1 MIIKTVN
8 SVFFINKNGIIKV
21 IGSDVMAI
29 IEVKNLSKEYKYSV
43 KNEEKGFLYNLFNSN
58 EKVLKAV
65 DNISFS
71 VDEGE
76 TIAFIGPNGA
86 GKSTTIK
93 MLTGILYPTSGDI
106 KICGLTP
113 IKDRN
118 SLSYKIG
125 TVFGQRSQ
133 LLPNLPLT
141 ESMEMFGAMYDMSK
155 EDIKNRI
162 AELADLFDL
171 NDFIKQPIRKLSL
184 GQRMRAEIAT
194 SLMHRPK
201 IIFLDEPTI
210 GLDVVSKKKLRDLF
224 LKINKE
230 EKVTIFLTS
239 HDTEDIQSI
248 CKRCVII
255 NHGKIIIDTP
265 TKDLITSYIKNKN
278 IVITPEDVFEE
289 FPKLSKGI
297 EYLEQTKD
305 RIVVKVNTEVI
316 GTQKALQ
323 ELTRKFNIDD
333 VDIQNESLED
343 VIRGIYEED

>member
-1 MIIKTVN
+1 MA
-8 SVFFINKNGIIKV
+8 IIKV
-21 IGSDVMAI
+21 
-29 IEVKNLSKEYKYSV
+29 KNLCKNYKYSV
-43 KNEEKGFLYNLFNSN
+43 KDETKGFLYNLFNSN
-58 EKVLKAV
+58 EKLVKAV
-65 DNISFS
+65 NDISFG
-71 VDEGE
+71 VNEGE

-93 MLTGILYPTSGDI
+93 MLTGILYPTSGVI
-106 KICGLTP
+106 EICGLTP
-113 IKDRN
+113 IKDRDK
-118 SLSYKIG
+118 LAYKIG

-141 ESMEMFGAMYDMSK
+141 DSMEMFGAMYDMSK

-162 AELADLFDL
+162 EELSELFDL
-171 NDFIKQPIRKLSL
+171 KDFIKQPIRKLSL

-224 LKINKE
+224 LKINQE

-255 NHGKIIIDTP
+255 NHGKIIIDTT
-265 TKDLITSYIKNKN
+265 TKELMCSYIKNKN
-278 IVITPEDVFEE
+278 IIITPETIFKT
-289 FPKLSKGI
+289 FPTLIEGI
-297 EYLEQTKD
+297 DYVEKTKD
-305 RIVVKVNTEVI
+305 QIIVKVNTEII

-323 ELTRKFNIDD
+323 ELAKNFNIDD

-343 VIRGIYEED
+343 IIRGIYEED

>member
-1 MIIKTVN
+1 M
-8 SVFFINKNGIIKV
+8 SIIKV
-21 IGSDVMAI
+21 KKLCKD
-29 IEVKNLSKEYKYSV
+29 YKYNV
-43 KNEEKGFLYNLFNSN
+43 KDDKKGFLYNLFNSN
-58 EKVLKAV
+58 EKIVKAV
-65 DNISFS
+65 NNISFE
-71 VDEGE
+71 VEEGE

-113 IKDRN
+113 IKDRDK
-118 SLSYKIG
+118 LAYKIG

-141 ESMEMFGAMYDMSK
+141 DSMEMFGAMYDMSK
-155 EDIKNRI
+155 EEIESRI
-162 AELADLFDL
+162 EELSELFDL
-171 NDFIKQPIRKLSL
+171 KEFIKQPVRKLSL

-194 SLMHRPK
+194 SLIHRPK

-210 GLDVVSKKKLRDLF
+210 GLDVISKKKLRDLF
-224 LKINKE
+224 LRINQE
-230 EKVTIFLTS
+230 EKTTIFLTS

-255 NHGKIIIDTP
+255 NHGKIIIDTT
-265 TKDLITSYIKNKN
+265 TKDLMSSYIKNKN
-278 IVITPEDVFEE
+278 IVITPESIFDEYPE
-289 FPKLSKGI
+289 LPNGI
-297 EYLEQTKD
+297 TYIEKTKD
-305 RIVVKVNTEVI
+305 QITVKVNTEII

-323 ELTRKFNIDD
+323 ELTKKFNIDD

-343 VIRGIYEED
+343 IIRGIYEKD

>member
-1 MIIKTVN
+1 MA
-8 SVFFINKNGIIKV
+8 IIKV
-21 IGSDVMAI
+21 KKLCKD
-29 IEVKNLSKEYKYSV
+29 YKYSV
-43 KNEEKGFLYNLFNSN
+43 KDETKGFLYNLFNSN
-58 EKVLKAV
+58 EKIVKAV
-65 DNISFS
+65 NNISFE
-71 VDEGE
+71 VEEGE

-113 IKDRN
+113 IKDRDK
-118 SLSYKIG
+118 LAYKIG

-141 ESMEMFGAMYDMSK
+141 DSMEMFGAMYDMSK

-162 AELADLFDL
+162 EELSELFDL
-171 NDFIKQPIRKLSL
+171 KDFIKQPIRKLSL

-224 LKINKE
+224 LKINQE

-255 NHGKIIIDTP
+255 NHGKIIIDTT
-265 TKDLITSYIKNKN
+265 TKDLISSYIKNKN
-278 IVITPEDVFEE
+278 IVITPETNFET
-289 FPKLSKGI
+289 FPELPNGI
-297 EYLEQTKD
+297 EYVEKTKD
-305 RIVVKVNTEVI
+305 QIIVKVNTEII

-323 ELTRKFNIDD
+323 ELTKKFNIDD

-343 VIRGIYEED
+343 IIRGIYEED

>member
-1 MIIKTVN
+1 MN
-8 SVFFINKNGIIKV
+8 
-21 IGSDVMAI
+21 I
-29 IEVKNLSKEYKYSV
+29 IEVNNLRKDYKY
-43 KNEEKGFLYNLFNSN
+43 KIKDNKTNFIYNLFHES
-58 EKVLKAV
+58 EKTITAV
-65 DNISFS
+65 NNISFN
-71 VDEGE
+71 VNEGE

-93 MLTGILYPTSGDI
+93 MLTGILYPTNGNI

-113 IKDRN
+113 IKDRDKLAYN
-118 SLSYKIG
+118 IG

-141 ESMEMFGAMYDMSK
+141 ESMEMYGVIYDMTKK
-155 EDIKNRI
+155 EIDNRI
-162 AELADLFDL
+162 KELSDLFDL
-171 NDFIKQPIRKLSL
+171 HEFIKQPVRKLSL

-194 SLMHRPK
+194 SLIHRPK

-239 HDTEDIQSI
+239 HDTEDIESI
-248 CKRCVII
+248 CDRCIII
-255 NHGKIIIDTP
+255 NHGKIIIDTK
-265 TKDLITSYIKNKN
+265 TKDLTKNYIKNKN
-278 IVITPEDVFEE
+278 ILITPETTFKNY
-289 FPKLSKGI
+289 PKLPKGI
-297 EYLEQTKD
+297 NYIEKTKD
-305 RIVVKVNTEVI
+305 QIIVKVNNEII

-323 ELTRKFNIDD
+323 ELTKLFNIDD

-343 VIRGIYEED
+343 IIRGIYEEN

>member
-1 MIIKTVN
+1 MA
-8 SVFFINKNGIIKV
+8 IIKV
-21 IGSDVMAI
+21 KKLCKD
-29 IEVKNLSKEYKYSV
+29 YKYSV
-43 KNEEKGFLYNLFNSN
+43 KDETKGFLYNLFNSN
-58 EKVLKAV
+58 EKIVKAV
-65 DNISFS
+65 NNISFE
-71 VDEGE
+71 VEEGE

-113 IKDRN
+113 IKDRDK
-118 SLSYKIG
+118 LAYKIG

-141 ESMEMFGAMYDMSK
+141 DSMEMFGAMYDMSK

-162 AELADLFDL
+162 EELSELFDL
-171 NDFIKQPIRKLSL
+171 KDFIKQPIRKLSL

-224 LKINKE
+224 LKINQE

-255 NHGKIIIDTP
+255 NHGKIIIDTT
-265 TKDLITSYIKNKN
+265 TKDLISSYIKNKN
-278 IVITPEDVFEE
+278 IVITPETNFET
-289 FPKLSKGI
+289 FPELPNGI
-297 EYLEQTKD
+297 DYVEKTKD
-305 RIVVKVNTEVI
+305 QIIVKVNTEII

-323 ELTRKFNIDD
+323 ELTKKFNIDD

-343 VIRGIYEED
+343 IIRGIYEED